1 MLIIDEELRERRMVK
16 DISIGLSAIS
26 LAEQE
31 VMMGRAGICYECN
44 FLLPPNRENLISF
57 IHHALYY
64 LEYSWAHLARR
75 VSCFCPSL
83 LL

>member
-1 MLIIDEELRERRMVK
+1 MIVDEELRERWMAK

-31 VMMGRAGICYECN
+31 VVMDRAGIRYECN

-64 LEYSWAHLARR
+64 L
-75 VSCFCPSL
+75 
-83 LL
+83 